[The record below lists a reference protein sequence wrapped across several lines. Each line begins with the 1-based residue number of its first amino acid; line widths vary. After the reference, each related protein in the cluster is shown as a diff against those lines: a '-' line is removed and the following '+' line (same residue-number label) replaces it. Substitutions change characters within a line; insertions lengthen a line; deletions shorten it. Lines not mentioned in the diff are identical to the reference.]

1 MDRRILM
8 LAEMAVMLALAVGL
22 SYLRLYRLP
31 TGGSVTLAMVPLVI
45 IGLRWG
51 ARAGLMTGA
60 GLGLL
65 RLALDAY
72 AVHWAQFILDYPL
85 AFGLVGAVGFFAARP
100 YLGIIVG
107 FVGRFL
113 CHFAA
118 GVIFFAEYAPEG
130 VPVGLYSA
138 TYNASFLLPEMALTM
153 LVAPWVY
160 KRLRAAL
167 PPPTESR
174 A

>member
-1 MDRRILM
+1 
-8 LAEMAVMLALAVGL
+8 MLALSVGL
-22 SYLRLYRLP
+22 SYVRLFRMP

-51 ARAGLMTGA
+51 VRAGFTTGA

-65 RLALDAY
+65 RLTLDAY
-72 AVHWAQFILDYPL
+72 VIHWAQFILDYPL
-85 AFGLVGAVGFFAARP
+85 AFALVGAVGFFAARP
-100 YLGIIVG
+100 YLGMVIG
-107 FVGRFL
+107 FAGRFL

-130 VPVGLYSA
+130 VPAGVYSA
-138 TYNASFLLPEMALTM
+138 TYNASFLVPEMALTL

-160 KRLRAAL
+160 GRLQGAL
-167 PPPTESR
+167 RSTAGQSS
-174 A
+174 